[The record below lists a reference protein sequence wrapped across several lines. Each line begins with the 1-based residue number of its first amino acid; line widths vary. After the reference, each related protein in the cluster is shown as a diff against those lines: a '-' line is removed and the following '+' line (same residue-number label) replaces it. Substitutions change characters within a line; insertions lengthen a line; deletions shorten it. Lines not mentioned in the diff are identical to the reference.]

1 MKIQELLEKSLV
13 VLYRLLE
20 VRMRLKDIL
29 ELGTYGLEPESKVE
43 IFDMEE
49 FENAIMHGKFS
60 EIYIPTDEESDIYP
74 YAFLVNDSILIAM
87 EA

>member
-49 FENAIMHGKFS
+49 FEEAVMQGDFS
-60 EIYIPTDEESDIYP
+60 EIYIPINEDSNIYP
-74 YAFLVNDSILIAM
+74 YAFLVDDSILIAM
-87 EA
+87 ED

>member
-49 FENAIMHGKFS
+49 FEEAVMQGDFS
-60 EIYIPTDEESDIYP
+60 EIYIPTNEDSNIYP
-74 YAFLVNDSILIAM
+74 YAFLVDDSILIAM
-87 EA
+87 ED